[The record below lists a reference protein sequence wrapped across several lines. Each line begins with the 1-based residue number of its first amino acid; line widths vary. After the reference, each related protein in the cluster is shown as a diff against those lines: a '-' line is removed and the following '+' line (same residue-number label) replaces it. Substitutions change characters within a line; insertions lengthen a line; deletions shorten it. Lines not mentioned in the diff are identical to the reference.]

1 MEGFEKIGCIE
12 PKCAAD
18 VAFSRLGLGFEKLD
32 RGAFDPEKAYDKVA
46 ALGVKWIR
54 IQSGWARTET
64 RKGVYDFAWLD
75 SIVDHLIQRGL
86 RPWICLCYGNGLYD
100 ERAAQTFGAVGWPPI
115 YDEES
120 RAAWGAYVRALVSRY
135 KGRVSDYE
143 VWNEPDG
150 KWCWKAGPSGT
161 EYGDLLAMTARAVR
175 SADPAARVLGGSVC
189 MRKLSFIDD
198 ALRACG
204 KDLPDAITFHE
215 YTADETQVFERVR
228 SLKAL
233 LRRYDPKI
241 TVIQGESGSQSRR
254 DGEGALNGGAWT
266 PRRQARQLL
275 RHTVADLLCG
285 VEFTSYFSALDMLE
299 GLNGKVGDKA
309 SYQDYGYFGVL
320 GAEFDENGVATGEYQ
335 PKPSYYAMQNLAS
348 VFEGEWELCD
358 LPLMARVED
367 SKLTFAQTLKGKELT
382 GGGFLRERRVS
393 LRLLE
398 ALRFDDHGIR
408 RRGDAGGF
416 RSAGGFPLDRS
427 DGRQRLRGA
436 GKEHRARGR
445 AELFAARTA
454 GARLPAA
461 ADIGQEFLRRKKCV
475 RKSAAAEQPAAER

>member
-115 YDEES
+115 YDEKS

-175 SADPAARVLGGSVC
+175 SADPGARVIGGSVC

-204 KDLPDAITFHE
+204 KNLPDAITFHE

-335 PKPSYYAMQNLAS
+335 PKSSYYAMQNLAS

-382 GGGFLRERRVS
+382 GGGFLRENGAYLYAYWKPCDLMTTEYEGVVTLEVS
-393 LRLLE
+393 GMPEDFRLIDPMDGSVYAVPEKNIEHVGEQSFLLHE
-398 ALRFDDHGIR
+398 LPVRDY
-408 RRGDAGGF
+408 
-416 RSAGGFPLDRS
+416 PLLLTS
-427 DGRQRLRGA
+427 
-436 GKEHRARGR
+436 GKN
-445 AELFAARTA
+445 F
-454 GARLPAA
+454 
-461 ADIGQEFLRRKKCV
+461 
-475 RKSAAAEQPAAER
+475 

>member
-12 PKCAAD
+12 PKRAAD

-75 SIVDHLIQRGL
+75 SIVDHLIRRGL

-161 EYGDLLAMTARAVR
+161 EYGDLLAMTVRAVR
-175 SADPAARVLGGSVC
+175 SADPGARVIGGSVC
-189 MRKLSFIDD
+189 MRKLSFMDD

-320 GAEFDENGVATGEYQ
+320 NADFDENGFATGDYS
-335 PKPSYYAMQNLAS
+335 PKPAYYALQNLTS
-348 VFEGEWELCD
+348 VFAEDFKAAD
-358 LPLMARVED
+358 LPIMFQPNKSPRIFDSDFKGKSLMWAGFKRDNGAAAFAYWNSADLMTTDFESTVTLDLCSMKGDVRLIDLMDGTVYALPESIVEKVGQTTIRLKNIPIKD
-367 SKLTFAQTLKGKELT
+367 YPLLLTIGDFAQ
-382 GGGFLRERRVS
+382 
-393 LRLLE
+393 
-398 ALRFDDHGIR
+398 
-408 RRGDAGGF
+408 
-416 RSAGGFPLDRS
+416 
-427 DGRQRLRGA
+427 
-436 GKEHRARGR
+436 
-445 AELFAARTA
+445 
-454 GARLPAA
+454 
-461 ADIGQEFLRRKKCV
+461 
-475 RKSAAAEQPAAER
+475 

>member
-1 MEGFEKIGCIE
+1 M
-12 PKCAAD
+12 
-18 VAFSRLGLGFEKLD
+18 
-32 RGAFDPEKAYDKVA
+32 
-46 ALGVKWIR
+46 KWIR

-75 SIVDHLIQRGL
+75 SIVDHLIRRGL

-175 SADPAARVLGGSVC
+175 SADPGARVIGGSVC

-382 GGGFLRERRVS
+382 GGGFLRENGAYLYAYWKPCDLMTMEYEGVVTLEVSGLPEDFRLIDPMDGSVYAVPEKNIERVGEQS
-393 LRLLE
+393 FLLHE
-398 ALRFDDHGIR
+398 LPVRDY
-408 RRGDAGGF
+408 
-416 RSAGGFPLDRS
+416 PLLLTS
-427 DGRQRLRGA
+427 
-436 GKEHRARGR
+436 GKN
-445 AELFAARTA
+445 F
-454 GARLPAA
+454 
-461 ADIGQEFLRRKKCV
+461 
-475 RKSAAAEQPAAER
+475 

>member
-75 SIVDHLIQRGL
+75 SIVDNLIRRGL

-175 SADPAARVLGGSVC
+175 SADPGARVIGGSVC
-189 MRKLSFIDD
+189 MRKLSFMDD

-204 KDLPDAITFHE
+204 KNLPDAITFHE

-228 SLKAL
+228 S
-233 LRRYDPKI
+233 
-241 TVIQGESGSQSRR
+241 
-254 DGEGALNGGAWT
+254 
-266 PRRQARQLL
+266 
-275 RHTVADLLCG
+275 
-285 VEFTSYFSALDMLE
+285 
-299 GLNGKVGDKA
+299 
-309 SYQDYGYFGVL
+309 
-320 GAEFDENGVATGEYQ
+320 
-335 PKPSYYAMQNLAS
+335 
-348 VFEGEWELCD
+348 
-358 LPLMARVED
+358 
-367 SKLTFAQTLKGKELT
+367 
-382 GGGFLRERRVS
+382 
-393 LRLLE
+393 
-398 ALRFDDHGIR
+398 R
-408 RRGDAGGF
+408 RRCCAAMIP
-416 RSAGGFPLDRS
+416 RSR
-427 DGRQRLRGA
+427 
-436 GKEHRARGR
+436 
-445 AELFAARTA
+445 
-454 GARLPAA
+454 
-461 ADIGQEFLRRKKCV
+461 
-475 RKSAAAEQPAAER
+475 